1 MHIRTVL
8 LILAVLAFAACD
20 DDPIIGPTDDDTGGG
35 SYGVIHFN
43 TSPVEPGAG
52 AAKSDSLTK
61 ENPKRF

>member
-1 MHIRTVL
+1 MLV
-8 LILAVLAFAACD
+8 FAGCD

-43 TSPVEPGAG
+43 TSPDDPGTE
-52 AAKSDSLTK
+52 AAQVDTLKK